1 MSLNVENAGTPVVLC
16 ETKDKKYRKIIS
28 IDDGKGSIAYPF
40 KELKL
45 QGDDKFQQVPNP
57 NGRQILYITGQ
68 SGSGKSVYTA
78 NYAKQYKKMF
88 KDNEIYLF
96 SALDGDSSIDKIKGI
111 KRIKLEGNEFLTTE
125 LDAKD
130 FANALCI
137 FDDCDVI
144 KNKSI
149 EKKVHSLMDNMLQ
162 IGRHHNTSIIY
173 TTHTATNNR
182 ETKVILAEAHSITIF
197 PKSMG
202 NASLKY
208 LCDAYL
214 GLDKK
219 EIAQLKKL
227 EGRWV
232 TITRTFPKV
241 VFSEQYIYIP
251 SARDE
256 EPH

>member
-1 MSLNVENAGTPVVLC
+1 MSLNIENIGTPVVIC
-16 ETKDKKYRKIIS
+16 EASKKQDRRIIC
-28 IDDGKGSIAYPF
+28 IDDGKGAVVHPF

-45 QGDDKFQQVPNP
+45 PHGNIFQQIPKP
-57 NGRQILYITGQ
+57 DGREILYITGQ

-88 KDNEIYLF
+88 KDNDIFLF
-96 SALDGDSSIDKIKGI
+96 SALDGDSSIDKVKGI
-111 KRIKLEGNEFLTTE
+111 KRIKLEGNEFLSTE

-130 FANALCI
+130 FANSLCI

-144 KNKSI
+144 KNKPI

-173 TTHTATNNR
+173 TTHTATNNK

-219 EIAQLKKL
+219 EIAGLKKMD
-227 EGRWV
+227 GRWV

-241 VFSEQYIYIP
+241 VFSEDEIYIP
-251 SARDE
+251 SSRE
-256 EPH
+256 VL